1 MRGSGATGAVS
12 GYYNETMALRLT
24 VISDH
29 REQLGANGSI
39 VLGVGGGNIGR
50 ARDNDWSLPDPMRY
64 LSSHHARIQFRR
76 GNFYLEDTSTNGVFV
91 NESEQALSRRGPHQ
105 LSDGDVLRMGPYI
118 LRVSL
123 DGSGESEAEA
133 SSVYPVE
140 TEPMDHASTG
150 VELEVDELFFVPA
163 AATRDAGLAHF
174 DKAQRQATA
183 NSRVLAGPPA
193 EPSVPVPAPTALP
206 TPNRQ
211 SLQAAAGAEGRV
223 ASGAAAFC
231 RGAGIDPLQFPAES
245 NVRLL
250 YLAGLLLR
258 EALVGLKG
266 LSLTRY
272 EIQSSYHL
280 EGMNGATESRPALRT
295 AAIEDLLIQLL
306 MGHEKHEIDAL
317 LWLREKLGNARRHE
331 EAMQRALQI
340 ALAEFTSRL
349 DPNELSIGADQQQ
362 QVNSV
367 ISIDNALSNRFRSIT
382 ERTSGGLP
390 HLFAESFS
398 RVYLEEYRR
407 AERKS

>member
-1 MRGSGATGAVS
+1 
-12 GYYNETMALRLT
+12 MALRLT
-24 VISDH
+24 VISEH
-29 REQLGANGSI
+29 REQLGANASI

-76 GNFYLEDTSTNGVFV
+76 GNFYLEDTSTNGVYV

-105 LSDGDVLRMGPYI
+105 LANGDVLRMGPYI
-118 LRVSL
+118 FRVSL
-123 DGSGESEAEA
+123 DGQGESEAEA
-133 SSVYPVE
+133 SAVYPVAAA
-140 TEPMDHASTG
+140 PPPPRDAASTG
-150 VELEVDELFFVPA
+150 TELEVDELFFVPA
-163 AATRDAGLAHF
+163 AATRDPGLAQF
-174 DKAQRQATA
+174 DKAQRAATA
-183 NSRVLAGPPA
+183 NSKILAPPPAA
-193 EPSVPVPAPTALP
+193 EPSLPVPAPTPLP
-206 TPNRQ
+206 VASRQ
-211 SLQAAAGAEGRV
+211 PLQPAPGAEARV

-231 RGAGIDPLQFPAES
+231 RGAGIDPMQFPAES

-272 EIQSSYHL
+272 EIQSSFHL
-280 EGMNGATESRPALRT
+280 EGMNSATESRPALRT
-295 AAIEDLLIQLL
+295 AAIDDLLIQLL
-306 MGHEKHEIDAL
+306 MGHERHELDAL

-362 QVNSV
+362 RAQVNGV
-367 ISIDNALSNRFRSIT
+367 TPIDNALSNRFRSIT
-382 ERTSGGLP
+382 ERTSGGMP

-407 AERKS
+407 TDRKV